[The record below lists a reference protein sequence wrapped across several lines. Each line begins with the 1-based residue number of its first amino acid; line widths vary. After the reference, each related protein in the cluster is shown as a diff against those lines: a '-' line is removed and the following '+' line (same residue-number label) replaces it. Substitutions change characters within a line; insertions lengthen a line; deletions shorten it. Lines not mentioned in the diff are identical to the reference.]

1 MFAWV
6 TNGCLYCKLLHTH
19 TSIASLCAPDTG
31 GEPDGV
37 SYTCFLVTV
46 TVIYTPRQSGSVPP
60 CRMLQFTTAGGWVE
74 IREQAQDKKKN
85 QKNQKTFQ
93 LDYDL

>member
-19 TSIASLCAPDTG
+19 TSIASLCAPDTN

-37 SYTCFLVTV
+37 CYTCFLVTV
-46 TVIYTPRQSGSVPP
+46 TVIYTPCQSGSGPP
-60 CRMLQFTTAGGWVE
+60 CRMLQYITAGGWVE
-74 IREQAQDKKKN
+74 IREQAQDKKN
-85 QKNQKTFQ
+85 PKTLQ
-93 LDYDL
+93 LDYHLCAYG